1 MSLLASGATEGKVT
15 AGLLGAYLKRTDP
28 AFSPSVYGHS
38 GLVDMIKTYDL
49 LTAVME
55 PGGHWMVGIAAKEDQ
70 PELST
75 HGT

>member
-1 MSLLASGATEGKVT
+1 MT

-38 GLVDMIKTYDL
+38 GLIDMIKTYDL

-55 PGGHWMVGIAAKEDQ
+55 PGGHWMVGLASKEGQ
-70 PELST
+70 PELQT
-75 HGT
+75 QGK